1 MLEVVFEQGVAGGL
15 KIAKSSRPGDKWFS
29 VQAGIY
35 PEGAPAEFRESP
47 RQKTRTW
54 TGLNLGGGQ
63 EDVAP
68 LLLALSVGDLSGL
81 LAGGTLV
88 SRKTVLKHPEE
99 AWGEDVLR
107 CLDES
112 WDTSME
118 TLRRLREA
126 GSEPVRVWAVPWCPD
141 DLCGVYFVCNLLRDA
156 KTPISVVWA
165 PRESVRRDGVMVEIQ
180 GLGEVSPEELG
191 AMASG
196 ATALE
201 PIQRRAYADRWREL
215 TAENAP
221 LRAVVNGRL
230 SSVPEDFYDFALR
243 AALPGEPVKMG
254 KVLADALTMLP
265 GVGDGWLHRRLQVM
279 LAAGEV
285 REAAPGDGRH
295 PYSAMLQRVK

>member
-15 KIAKSSRPGDKWFS
+15 KIAKSSRPRDKRFS

-35 PEGAPAEFRESP
+35 PGGTPAEFRKSP

-68 LLLALSVGDLSGL
+68 LHLALSVGDLSGL

-88 SRKTVLKHPEE
+88 SRKTVLKHLEE

-107 CLDES
+107 CLGES

-126 GSEPVRVWAVPWCPD
+126 GSEPVRVWAAPWCPD

-165 PRESVRRDGVMVEIQ
+165 PRESVRRDGVMVEIR

-265 GVGDGWLHRRLQVM
+265 GVGGGWLHRRLQVM

>member
-165 PRESVRRDGVMVEIQ
+165 PRESVRRDGVMVEIR

>member
-15 KIAKSSRPGDKWFS
+15 KIAKSSRPGDKRFS

-156 KTPISVVWA
+156 KTLISVVWA
-165 PRESVRRDGVMVEIQ
+165 PRESVRRDGVMVEIR

-243 AALPGEPVKMG
+243 AVLPGEPVKMG

>member
-35 PEGAPAEFRESP
+35 PEGTPAEFREPP

-54 TGLNLGGGQ
+54 TGLDLGGGR

-81 LAGGTLV
+81 LAGGTV
-88 SRKTVLKHPEE
+88 VNRKTVLEHLEE
-99 AWGEDVLR
+99 AWGEDALR

-126 GSEPVRVWAVPWCPD
+126 GSEPVRVWAAPWCPD
-141 DLCGVYFVCNLLRDA
+141 DLCGVYFVCDLLRDME
-156 KTPISVVWA
+156 TPMSVVWA
-165 PRESVRRDGVMVEIQ
+165 PRESVRRDGVMVEIR
-180 GLGEVSPEELG
+180 GLGEVNPEELG
-191 AMASG
+191 AMAAG
-196 ATALE
+196 AVELE
-201 PIQRRAYADRWREL
+201 PNRRRAYADRWREL
-215 TAENAP
+215 AAENAP

-243 AALPGEPVKMG
+243 AALTEEPVKMG
-254 KVLADALTMLP
+254 KVLAGALATRP
-265 GVGDGWLHRRLQVM
+265 GVGDGGLYRRLQVM
-279 LAAGEV
+279 RAAGEV
-285 REAAPGDGRH
+285 REAAPGDGKH
-295 PYSAMLQRVK
+295 PSSAMLQRVK